1 VRSLGLCIFLL
12 SAFTFNGSVSMW
24 PEAGLLLAAFL
35 TGVALMFVQRHLL
48 TGPGKRKERDI
59 AGDQAVETRK
69 SSDQALRRI
78 QEAISKK
85 GELTVDE
92 LSEIILS
99 DESSL
104 DPRGE
109 SLRARLREMDSR
121 IAAVIEEMNKQSSP
135 DRKAASSP
143 Q

>member
-1 VRSLGLCIFLL
+1 
-12 SAFTFNGSVSMW
+12 
-24 PEAGLLLAAFL
+24 LLLAAFFA
-35 TGVALMFVQRHLL
+35 GVALMLVQRHLL
-48 TGPGKRKERDI
+48 TVPGKRKDRDI
-59 AGDQAVETRK
+59 AGDQAIETRK

-99 DESSL
+99 EDSNLEF
-104 DPRGE
+104 RGE
-109 SLRARLREMDSR
+109 SLKARLREMDTT
-121 IAAVIEEMNKQSSP
+121 IAAVIEEMNRQSPP
-135 DRKAASSP
+135 DRKTASSP

>member
-1 VRSLGLCIFLL
+1 
-12 SAFTFNGSVSMW
+12 MW

-35 TGVALMFVQRHLL
+35 AGVALILVQRHLL
-48 TGPGKRKERDI
+48 TGPGERKDRDI
-59 AGDQAVETRK
+59 PGDQVIETRK

-99 DESSL
+99 DDSNLEF
-104 DPRGE
+104 RGE
-109 SLRARLREMDSR
+109 SLRARLREMDTR
-121 IAAVIEEMNKQSSP
+121 IAAVLEEMNKQSPP
-135 DRKAASSP
+135 DRKAAS
-143 Q
+143 

>member
-1 VRSLGLCIFLL
+1 
-12 SAFTFNGSVSMW
+12 MW
-24 PEAGLLLAAFL
+24 PEAGLLLAGFL
-35 TGVALMFVQRHLL
+35 AGVALILVQRYLL
-48 TGPGKRKERDI
+48 SGPGKRKERDI
-59 AGDQAVETRK
+59 AGDQAVETRR

-99 DESSL
+99 DDSNLEF
-104 DPRGE
+104 RGE
-109 SLRARLREMDSR
+109 SLRARLQEMDTR
-121 IAAVIEEMNKQSSP
+121 IAAVIEEMNRQSPP

>member
-1 VRSLGLCIFLL
+1 
-12 SAFTFNGSVSMW
+12 MW
-24 PEAGLLLAAFL
+24 PEAGLLLAAFFA
-35 TGVALMFVQRHLL
+35 GVALMLVQRHLL
-48 TGPGKRKERDI
+48 TVPGKRKDRDI
-59 AGDQAVETRK
+59 AGDQAIETRK

-99 DESSL
+99 EDSNLEF
-104 DPRGE
+104 RGE
-109 SLRARLREMDSR
+109 SLKARLREMDTT
-121 IAAVIEEMNKQSSP
+121 IAAVIEEMNRQSPP
-135 DRKAASSP
+135 DRKTASSP

>member
-1 VRSLGLCIFLL
+1 L
-12 SAFTFNGSVSMW
+12 VSMW
-24 PEAGLLLAAFL
+24 PEAGLLLAAFFA
-35 TGVALMFVQRHLL
+35 GVALMLVQRHLL
-48 TGPGKRKERDI
+48 TVPGKRKDRDI
-59 AGDQAVETRK
+59 AGDQAIETRK

-99 DESSL
+99 EDSNLEF
-104 DPRGE
+104 RGE
-109 SLRARLREMDSR
+109 SLKARLREMDTT
-121 IAAVIEEMNKQSSP
+121 IAAVIEEMNRQSPP
-135 DRKAASSP
+135 DRKTASSP